1 VSDSVVIDFAD
12 QTRVQNSSIHHLGSN
27 RENSVSN
34 WNVHVCGL
42 FGDAAKRFYQ
52 FLKTNK
58 EVKTHFAGTIGLPVT
73 EETAS
78 PARACRSIENGVYGL
93 TFGVIVFIRSVLA
106 AFCRIPLIGVRYFDR
121 EVCGTVCCVSG
132 VLPFVAVIIARG
144 PGVTADATL
153 VTDLLRRKFVF
164 FTDAMIDL
172 F

>member
-1 VSDSVVIDFAD
+1 
-12 QTRVQNSSIHHLGSN
+12 
-27 RENSVSN
+27 
-34 WNVHVCGL
+34 
-42 FGDAAKRFYQ
+42 
-52 FLKTNK
+52 LKINK

-73 EETAS
+73 EKTAS
-78 PARACRSIENGVYGL
+78 PARACLSIENGVYGL
-93 TFGVIVFIRSVLA
+93 TFGVIVFIRSALA

-121 EVCGTVCCVSG
+121 EVCGTGCCCESG

-144 PGVTADATL
+144 PGVVTADATL